1 MLNVKKVDCALLPP
15 CSKTVDKKLQRA
27 HLISMIWGNA
37 DSAHPGEG
45 LDPQNFGWKE
55 IDGCYAPEWFSG
67 PPMPGDLFQEDED
80 EEQEEYI
87 EDYENGDSDFANVFD
102 GDNETNSD
110 SENAW
115 SDDSESEIEP

>member
-1 MLNVKKVDCALLPP
+1 
-15 CSKTVDKKLQRA
+15 
-27 HLISMIWGNA
+27 
-37 DSAHPGEG
+37 
-45 LDPQNFGWKE
+45 
-55 IDGCYAPEWFSG
+55 
-67 PPMPGDLFQEDED
+67 MPGDLFQEDED

-115 SDDSESEIEP
+115 SDDSESETKP